1 MTHAQLLIS
10 IESATTLQPID
21 INTPVGSCA
30 YGLFRPAAHTH
41 IRRSAVR
48 RPPAVLSPNP
58 RQRGKYS
65 GRLLRAAGQLCTWL
79 DVAPG
84 GRRPPLLPPA
94 RQGSTAYIG
103 AFAMTLRLH
112 HASGLV
118 PLFAIARRPS
128 FERFRFRSAS
138 LRFSPPFTTLPFRCC
153 QARFAV
159 VPAYICRPPFAASTA
174 ATLDWDL
181 TILVSLACTSRRVS
195 LRRPMPVETDLHP

>member
-1 MTHAQLLIS
+1 MTHAQLLNS
-10 IESATTLQPID
+10 IASTTTLQPID
-21 INTPVGSCA
+21 INPPVGSCA
-30 YGLFRPAAHTH
+30 YGLFRPAAHVH

-112 HASGLV
+112 HAFGLV
-118 PLFAIARRPS
+118 PTFAIARRP
-128 FERFRFRSAS
+128 
-138 LRFSPPFTTLPFRCC
+138 
-153 QARFAV
+153 
-159 VPAYICRPPFAASTA
+159 
-174 ATLDWDL
+174 
-181 TILVSLACTSRRVS
+181 
-195 LRRPMPVETDLHP
+195 